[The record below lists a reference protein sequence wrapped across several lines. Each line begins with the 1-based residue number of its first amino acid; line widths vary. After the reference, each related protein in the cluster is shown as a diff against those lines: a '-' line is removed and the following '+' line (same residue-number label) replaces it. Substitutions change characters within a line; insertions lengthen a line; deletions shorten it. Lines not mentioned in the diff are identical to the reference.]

1 MYCMHLNYVC
11 VHVRTMCCMVGL
23 YAFELCACVRVRTK
37 FYVPCYCSNLPW
49 VVYWSFLSLVISFI
63 YAMLYLMCF
72 FVGMDNLELID
83 PVIDANGQQACRLL
97 GGQQV
102 YSACRR
108 PTKALAFIGRQPNQ
122 PDWHLSAF
130 QELIGSLGADNIQR
144 PRSTAP
150 RWVPRRLSAF
160 QEPTGGL
167 SATE

>member
-1 MYCMHLNYVC
+1 ML
-11 VHVRTMCCMVGL
+11 L
-23 YAFELCACVRVRTK
+23 FEFTLSCILVFPK
-37 FYVPCYCSNLPW
+37 FSN
-49 VVYWSFLSLVISFI
+49 FI
-63 YAMLYLMCF
+63 YICDVIFNVF

-102 YSACRR
+102 YSACQR

-130 QELIGSLGADNIQR
+130 QELIGSLGADNIRR

-150 RWVPRRLSAF
+150 R
-160 QEPTGGL
+160 
-167 SATE
+167 